1 MLHRP
6 HQEWCTHEPV
16 RRPAERGR
24 VRSRGGQQHYAGNAE
39 VEPDFDETRDQGGV
53 VRTIVGLLRSGPGHG
68 VLCSWVPA
76 QFVRC
81 ESQILRTR
89 KKPHDIINALTGSR
103 RVETHTILH
112 YTVVLLAAAVVAV
125 PIARRLELGAVLGYL
140 IAGAAIGPSG
150 FKLLQNPEQI
160 AHISELGVVLLLFV
174 IGLELSPQRLWVM
187 RRAVFGAGLA
197 QVLVTAGVIAVIAIF
212 AFGAAPKAAVIIG
225 LGLALSS
232 TAFGL
237 QLLAERKELTS
248 PHGRQGFGILLFQ
261 DLAAIP
267 ILAVVPVLAVGQGAA
282 VNTIA
287 AGKVV
292 ITLALVVLAGRFL
305 LRPVFRIAV
314 NTRIPEV
321 FTATALLV
329 VIGTAW
335 LMELAGISMALGAFL
350 AGLLLA
356 DSEYRHE
363 LESQIEPFKG
373 LLLGLFFVSV
383 GMAVDLALL
392 LREPWLVLGLTAAL
406 LIVKGCVL
414 FAVGSGI
421 GRLDRWQS
429 LSLAAVLAAGGE
441 FAFVVFQLAVGNQL
455 IDAYRYSLLT
465 LVITLSMAMTPPLLL
480 ALNPLVE
487 ARKRKPEREFD
498 RIDGDPPRVIIA
510 GFGRVGQI
518 VARVLRAQKIPF
530 TALENSIEQV
540 DASRRFG
547 STIYFGDPSRPELL
561 RAARADRAEIFVLAT
576 DDPEANVRTARLVK
590 RTYPHLKIFAR
601 ARNRQHAFRLMD
613 LNVDGVV
620 RETLDGSLDLTRQVL
635 EALGQPP
642 RVAADRIERFRAHDE
657 ALLKVQHLVYDDDA
671 ALIQT
676 AQEALVELEQ
686 IFAADTDQAQ
696 EQAWAGGANREW

>member
-1 MLHRP
+1 MDNH
-6 HQEWCTHEPV
+6 
-16 RRPAERGR
+16 
-24 VRSRGGQQHYAGNAE
+24 S
-39 VEPDFDETRDQGGV
+39 
-53 VRTIVGLLRSGPGHG
+53 
-68 VLCSWVPA
+68 
-76 QFVRC
+76 
-81 ESQILRTR
+81 ILQY
-89 KKPHDIINALTGSR
+89 I
-103 RVETHTILH
+103 
-112 YTVVLLAAAVVAV
+112 VVLLAAAVIAV
-125 PIARRLELGAVLGYL
+125 PIAKKFELGAVLGYL
-140 IAGAAIGPSG
+140 IAGAVIGPAG
-150 FKLLQNPEQI
+150 LKLLQNPEQI
-160 AHISELGVVLLLFV
+160 SHISELGVVLLLFV

-187 RRAVFGAGLA
+187 RKAVFGAGLA
-197 QVLVTAGVIAVIAIF
+197 QVLLTAGVIAALA
-212 AFGAAPKAAVIIG
+212 AFVFGIAPKAGVIIG

-232 TAFGL
+232 TALGL

-248 PHGRQGFGILLFQ
+248 AHGRQGFAILLFQ

-267 ILAVVPVLAVGQGAA
+267 ILAVVPVLAVGKGVA
-282 VNTIA
+282 VNTVEGA
-287 AGKVV
+287 KVV
-292 ITLALVVLAGRFL
+292 GTIALIVLAGRYL
-305 LRPVFRIAV
+305 LRPVFRMVAGT
-314 NTRIPEV
+314 NIPEV

-383 GMAVDLALL
+383 GMAVDLGLL
-392 LREPWLVLGLTAAL
+392 LREPWLVLGLTAGL
-406 LIVKGCVL
+406 LLLKGGVL
-414 FAVGSGI
+414 FAVGSVI
-421 GRLDRWQS
+421 GGLDRWQS

-441 FAFVVFQLAVGNQL
+441 FAFVVFQLAAGNAL
-455 IDAYRYSLLT
+455 IDPRVHGLLT
-465 LVITLSMAMTPPLLL
+465 LVISLSMALTPPLLL
-480 ALNPLVE
+480 ALGQLL
-487 ARKRKPEREFD
+487 KSQTKKPTREFD

-547 STIYFGDPSRPELL
+547 STIYFGDPSRPEML
-561 RAARADRAEIFVLAT
+561 RAAHADRAEIFVLAT

-590 RTYPHLKIFAR
+590 RMYPNLKIFAR

-613 LNVDGVV
+613 LDVDGVV

-642 RVAADRIERFRAHDE
+642 RVAADRIARFRAHDE
-657 ALLKVQHLVYDDDA
+657 ELLKAQHLVYDDDA
-671 ALIQT
+671 ALIQS
-676 AQEALVELEQ
+676 AQEALAELEQ
-686 IFAADTDQAQ
+686 IFAADTSGPANK
-696 EQAWAGGANREW
+696 EWAGAANREW

>member
-1 MLHRP
+1 M
-6 HQEWCTHEPV
+6 
-16 RRPAERGR
+16 
-24 VRSRGGQQHYAGNAE
+24 
-39 VEPDFDETRDQGGV
+39 
-53 VRTIVGLLRSGPGHG
+53 
-68 VLCSWVPA
+68 
-76 QFVRC
+76 
-81 ESQILRTR
+81 
-89 KKPHDIINALTGSR
+89 
-103 RVETHTILH
+103 ETHTILQ

-125 PIARRLELGAVLGYL
+125 PIAKRFELGAVLGYL
-140 IAGAAIGPSG
+140 IAGAVIGPAG

-187 RRAVFGAGLA
+187 RKAVFGAGFV
-197 QVLVTAGVIAVIAIF
+197 QVVATAGIIAAIAIG
-212 AFGAAPKAAVIIG
+212 AFGLAPKTAVVIG

-248 PHGRQGFGILLFQ
+248 PHGRQGFAILLFQ

-267 ILAVVPVLAVGQGAA
+267 ILAIVPVLAVGQGAA
-282 VNTIA
+282 VNTIE

-292 ITLALVVLAGRFL
+292 GTLALVVLAGRFL

-335 LMELAGISMALGAFL
+335 LMDLAGISMALGAFL

-373 LLLGLFFVSV
+373 LLLGLFFVGV
-383 GMAVDLALL
+383 GMAVDLSLL
-392 LREPWLVLGLTAAL
+392 WREPWLVLSLTAAL
-406 LIVKGCVL
+406 LLVKGVVL
-414 FAVGSGI
+414 YGVGATI
-421 GRLDRWQS
+421 GGLDRWQS

-441 FAFVVFQLAVGNQL
+441 FAFVVFQLAAGNQL
-455 IDAYRYSLLT
+455 IDVRVHALLT
-465 LVITLSMAMTPPLLL
+465 LVITLSMALTPPLLL
-480 ALNPLVE
+480 ALGHFLQ
-487 ARKRKPEREFD
+487 ARRNKPEREFD

-561 RAARADRAEIFVLAT
+561 RAAHADRAEIFVLAT

-590 RTYPHLKIFAR
+590 RMYPNLKIFAR
-601 ARNRQHAFRLMD
+601 ARNRQHAFKLMD

-620 RETLDGSLDLTRQVL
+620 RETLEGSLDLTRQVL

-642 RVAADRIERFRAHDE
+642 RVAADRVARFRAHDE
-657 ALLKVQHLVYDDDA
+657 ALLKSQHLVYDDDA
-671 ALIQT
+671 ALIQSS
-676 AQEALVELEQ
+676 QDALIELEQ
-686 IFAADTDQAQ
+686 IFAADTSEVQ
-696 EQAWAGGANREW
+696 EPNWSGGVNREW

>member
-1 MLHRP
+1 
-6 HQEWCTHEPV
+6 
-16 RRPAERGR
+16 
-24 VRSRGGQQHYAGNAE
+24 
-39 VEPDFDETRDQGGV
+39 
-53 VRTIVGLLRSGPGHG
+53 
-68 VLCSWVPA
+68 
-76 QFVRC
+76 
-81 ESQILRTR
+81 
-89 KKPHDIINALTGSR
+89 
-103 RVETHTILH
+103 VETHTILQ
-112 YTVVLLAAAVVAV
+112 YTVVLLAAAVIAV
-125 PIARRLELGAVLGYL
+125 PIAKRFELGAVLGYL
-140 IAGAAIGPSG
+140 IAGAVIGPAG
-150 FKLLQNPEQI
+150 LKLLQNQDGI

-187 RRAVFGAGLA
+187 RKAVFGAGLA
-197 QVLVTAGVIAVIAIF
+197 QVLATAGIVAAIAIF
-212 AFGAAPKAAVIIG
+212 AFGMAPKSAVIVG

-248 PHGRQGFGILLFQ
+248 PHGRQGFAILLFQ

-282 VNTIA
+282 VNTIE

-292 ITLALVVLAGRFL
+292 GTIALVVLAGRYL

-383 GMAVDLALL
+383 GMAVDLGLL
-392 LREPWLVLGLTAAL
+392 LREPWLVLGLTASL
-406 LIVKGCVL
+406 LLVKGAVL
-414 FAVGSGI
+414 FAVGNSI
-421 GRLDRWQS
+421 GGLDRGQA

-441 FAFVVFQLAVGNQL
+441 FAFVVFQLAAGSQL
-455 IDAYRYSLLT
+455 IEAGVHGMLT
-465 LVITLSMAMTPPLLL
+465 LVITLSMALTPPLLL
-480 ALNPLVE
+480 ALGQFIQ
-487 ARKRKPEREFD
+487 ARERKPEREFD

-561 RAARADRAEIFVLAT
+561 RAAHADKAEIFVLAT
-576 DDPEANVRTARLVK
+576 DDPEANVRTARMVK
-590 RTYPHLKIFAR
+590 RMYPNLKIFAR

-613 LNVDGVV
+613 LNVDGVI
-620 RETLDGSLDLTRQVL
+620 RETFEGSLDLTRQVL

-642 RVAADRIERFRAHDE
+642 RVAQERVAQFRAHDE
-657 ALLKVQHLVYDDDA
+657 ALLKAQHLVYDDDA
-671 ALIQT
+671 ALIQSS
-676 AQEALVELEQ
+676 QDALIELEQ
-686 IFAADTDQAQ
+686 IFAADTT
-696 EQAWAGGANREW
+696 ETRGKEWVGGVNREW

>member
-1 MLHRP
+1 M
-6 HQEWCTHEPV
+6 
-16 RRPAERGR
+16 
-24 VRSRGGQQHYAGNAE
+24 
-39 VEPDFDETRDQGGV
+39 
-53 VRTIVGLLRSGPGHG
+53 
-68 VLCSWVPA
+68 
-76 QFVRC
+76 
-81 ESQILRTR
+81 
-89 KKPHDIINALTGSR
+89 
-103 RVETHTILH
+103 ETHTILQ

-125 PIARRLELGAVLGYL
+125 PIAKRFELGAVLGYL
-140 IAGAAIGPSG
+140 IAGAVIGPAG

-187 RRAVFGAGLA
+187 RKAVFGAGFV
-197 QVLVTAGVIAVIAIF
+197 QVVATAGIIAAIAIAAFGLAPKTAVI
-212 AFGAAPKAAVIIG
+212 VG

-248 PHGRQGFGILLFQ
+248 PHGRQGFAILLFQ

-267 ILAVVPVLAVGQGAA
+267 ILAIVPVLAVGQGAA

-292 ITLALVVLAGRFL
+292 GTLAVVVLAGRFL

-335 LMELAGISMALGAFL
+335 LMDLAGISMALGAFL

-383 GMAVDLALL
+383 GMAVDLSLL
-392 LREPWLVLGLTAAL
+392 WREPWLVLSLTGAL
-406 LIVKGCVL
+406 LLIKAVVL
-414 FAVGSGI
+414 YGVGATI
-421 GRLDRWQS
+421 GGLDRWQS

-441 FAFVVFQLAVGNQL
+441 FAFVVFQLAAGNQL
-455 IDAYRYSLLT
+455 IDLRVYALLT
-465 LVITLSMAMTPPLLL
+465 LVITLSMALTPPLLL
-480 ALNPLVE
+480 ALGQFVQ
-487 ARKRKPEREFD
+487 KRRNKPEREFD

-561 RAARADRAEIFVLAT
+561 RAAHADRAEIFVLAT

-590 RTYPHLKIFAR
+590 RMYPNLKIFAR

-620 RETLDGSLDLTRQVL
+620 RETLEGSLDLTRQVL

-642 RVAADRIERFRAHDE
+642 RVAADRVARFREHDE
-657 ALLKVQHLVYDDDA
+657 ALLKAQHLVYDDDA
-671 ALIQT
+671 ALIQSS
-676 AQEALVELEQ
+676 QDALIELEQ
-686 IFAADTDQAQ
+686 IFAADTNEAK
-696 EQAWAGGANREW
+696 EPTWAGGVNRGW

>member
-1 MLHRP
+1 M
-6 HQEWCTHEPV
+6 
-16 RRPAERGR
+16 
-24 VRSRGGQQHYAGNAE
+24 
-39 VEPDFDETRDQGGV
+39 
-53 VRTIVGLLRSGPGHG
+53 
-68 VLCSWVPA
+68 
-76 QFVRC
+76 
-81 ESQILRTR
+81 
-89 KKPHDIINALTGSR
+89 
-103 RVETHTILH
+103 ETHTILQ
-112 YTVVLLAAAVVAV
+112 YTVVLLAAAVIAV
-125 PIARRLELGAVLGYL
+125 PIAKRFELGAVLGYL
-140 IAGAAIGPSG
+140 IAGAVIGPAG
-150 FKLLQNPEQI
+150 LKLLQNQDGI

-187 RRAVFGAGLA
+187 RKAVFGAGLA
-197 QVLVTAGVIAVIAIF
+197 QVLATAGIVAAIAIF
-212 AFGAAPKAAVIIG
+212 AFGMAPKSAIIVG

-248 PHGRQGFGILLFQ
+248 PHGRQGFAILLFQ

-282 VNTIA
+282 VNTIE

-292 ITLALVVLAGRFL
+292 GTIALVVLAGRFL

-383 GMAVDLALL
+383 GMAVDLGLL
-392 LREPWLVLGLTAAL
+392 VREPWLVLGLTVSL
-406 LIVKGCVL
+406 LLVKGAVL
-414 FAVGSGI
+414 FAVGNSI
-421 GRLDRWQS
+421 GGLDRWQS

-441 FAFVVFQLAVGNQL
+441 FAFVVFQLAAGSQL
-455 IDAYRYSLLT
+455 IDEGVHGMLT
-465 LVITLSMAMTPPLLL
+465 LVITLSMALTPPLLL
-480 ALNPLVE
+480 ALGQFIK
-487 ARKRKPEREFD
+487 AREHKPEREFD

-518 VARVLRAQKIPF
+518 VARVLRAQKISF

-561 RAARADRAEIFVLAT
+561 RAAHADKAEIFVLAT
-576 DDPEANVRTARLVK
+576 DDPEANVRTARMVK
-590 RTYPHLKIFAR
+590 RMYPNLKIFAR

-613 LNVDGVV
+613 LNVDGVI
-620 RETLDGSLDLTRQVL
+620 RETLEGSLDLTRQVL

-642 RVAADRIERFRAHDE
+642 RVAQERVAQFREHDE
-657 ALLKVQHLVYDDDA
+657 ALLKTQHLLYDDDA
-671 ALIQT
+671 ALIQSS
-676 AQEALVELEQ
+676 QDALIELEQ
-686 IFAADTDQAQ
+686 IFAADTTETRGQK
-696 EQAWAGGANREW
+696 WAGGVNREW

>member
-1 MLHRP
+1 M
-6 HQEWCTHEPV
+6 
-16 RRPAERGR
+16 
-24 VRSRGGQQHYAGNAE
+24 
-39 VEPDFDETRDQGGV
+39 
-53 VRTIVGLLRSGPGHG
+53 
-68 VLCSWVPA
+68 
-76 QFVRC
+76 
-81 ESQILRTR
+81 
-89 KKPHDIINALTGSR
+89 
-103 RVETHTILH
+103 ETHTILQ
-112 YTVVLLAAAVVAV
+112 YTVVLLAAAVIAV
-125 PIARRLELGAVLGYL
+125 PIAKRFELGAVLGYL
-140 IAGAAIGPSG
+140 IAGAVIGPAG
-150 FKLLQNPEQI
+150 LKLLQNQDGL

-187 RRAVFGAGLA
+187 RKAVFGAGLA
-197 QVLVTAGVIAVIAIF
+197 QVLVTAGVITAVAVF
-212 AFGAAPKAAVIIG
+212 AFGMAPKSAVIVG

-248 PHGRQGFGILLFQ
+248 PHGRQGFAILLFQ

-282 VNTIA
+282 VNTIE

-292 ITLALVVLAGRFL
+292 GTIALVVLAGRYL
-305 LRPVFRIAV
+305 LRPIFRIAV

-383 GMAVDLALL
+383 GMAVDIGLL
-392 LREPWLVLGLTAAL
+392 LREPWLVLGLTAGLL
-406 LIVKGCVL
+406 LIKGAVL
-414 FAVGSGI
+414 FVVGNSI
-421 GRLDRWQS
+421 GGLDRSQS

-441 FAFVVFQLAVGNQL
+441 FAFVVFQLAAGSRL
-455 IDAYRYSLLT
+455 IDAGVHDMLT
-465 LVITLSMAMTPPLLL
+465 LVITLSMALTPPLLL
-480 ALNPLVE
+480 ALSQFIR
-487 ARKRKPEREFD
+487 AREHKPEREFD
-498 RIDGDPPRVIIA
+498 HIEGDPPRVIIA

-547 STIYFGDPSRPELL
+547 AAIYFGDPSRPELL
-561 RAARADRAEIFVLAT
+561 RAAHADKAEIFVLAT
-576 DDPEANVRTARLVK
+576 DDPEANVRTARMVK
-590 RTYPHLKIFAR
+590 RLYPNLKIFAR

-613 LNVDGVV
+613 LNVDGVI
-620 RETLDGSLDLTRQVL
+620 RETLEGSLDLTRQVL

-642 RVAADRIERFRAHDE
+642 RVAQERVAQFRAHDE
-657 ALLKVQHLVYDDDA
+657 ALLKAQHLVYDDDA
-671 ALIQT
+671 ALMQS
-676 AQEALVELEQ
+676 AQDALLELEQ
-686 IFAADTDQAQ
+686 IFAADTTETRGQ
-696 EQAWAGGANREW
+696 EWIGGVNRAW

>member
-1 MLHRP
+1 M
-6 HQEWCTHEPV
+6 E
-16 RRPAERGR
+16 
-24 VRSRGGQQHYAGNAE
+24 N
-39 VEPDFDETRDQGGV
+39 
-53 VRTIVGLLRSGPGHG
+53 
-68 VLCSWVPA
+68 
-76 QFVRC
+76 
-81 ESQILRTR
+81 
-89 KKPHDIINALTGSR
+89 
-103 RVETHTILH
+103 HTNLQYI
-112 YTVVLLAAAVVAV
+112 VVLLAAAVVVV
-125 PIARRLELGAVLGYL
+125 PIAKRFELGAVLGYL
-140 IAGAAIGPSG
+140 IAGAIIGPAG
-150 FKLLQNPEQI
+150 LKLLQNPERI

-187 RRAVFGAGLA
+187 RKAVFGAGLA
-197 QVLVTAGVIAVIAIF
+197 QVLATAGVIAAIAIF
-212 AFGAAPKAAVIIG
+212 AFDLAPKSAVIVG

-248 PHGRQGFGILLFQ
+248 PHGRQGFAVLLFQ

-267 ILAVVPVLAVGQGAA
+267 ILAVVPVLAVGQGMA
-282 VNTIA
+282 VNTVE

-292 ITLALVVLAGRFL
+292 GTIALVVLAGRFL
-305 LRPVFRIAV
+305 LRPVFRIVAGT
-314 NTRIPEV
+314 NIPEV

-335 LMELAGISMALGAFL
+335 LMEQAGISMALGAFL

-383 GMAVDLALL
+383 GMAVDLPLL

-406 LIVKGCVL
+406 LLIKGLVL
-414 FAVGSGI
+414 FAVGNTI
-421 GRLDRWQS
+421 GGLDRWQS

-441 FAFVVFQLAVGNQL
+441 FAFVVFQLAAGSKL
-455 IDAYRYSLLT
+455 IDPQQLSLLM
-465 LVITLSMAMTPPLLL
+465 LVITLSMASTPPLLL
-480 ALNPLVE
+480 ALGRLMQ
-487 ARKRKPEREFD
+487 ARVHKPEREFD
-498 RIDGDPPRVIIA
+498 RIEGDAPRVIIA

-561 RAARADRAEIFVLAT
+561 RAAQADKAEIFVLAT

-590 RTYPHLKIFAR
+590 RMYPNLKIFAR

-613 LNVDGVV
+613 LAVDGVV
-620 RETLDGSLDLTRQVL
+620 RETLEGSLDLTRQVL

-642 RVAADRIERFRAHDE
+642 RVAADRIARFRAHDE
-657 ALLKVQHLVYDDDA
+657 DLLKAQHLVYDDDA
-671 ALIQT
+671 ALIQST
-676 AQEALVELEQ
+676 QDALQELEQ
-686 IFAADTDQAQ
+686 IFAADTTSSTSK
-696 EQAWAGGANREW
+696 EWSGGVNREW

>member
-1 MLHRP
+1 M
-6 HQEWCTHEPV
+6 
-16 RRPAERGR
+16 
-24 VRSRGGQQHYAGNAE
+24 
-39 VEPDFDETRDQGGV
+39 
-53 VRTIVGLLRSGPGHG
+53 
-68 VLCSWVPA
+68 
-76 QFVRC
+76 
-81 ESQILRTR
+81 
-89 KKPHDIINALTGSR
+89 
-103 RVETHTILH
+103 ETHTILQ

-125 PIARRLELGAVLGYL
+125 PIAKRFELGAVLGYL
-140 IAGAAIGPSG
+140 IAGAVIGPAG
-150 FKLLQNPEQI
+150 LKLLQNQDGI

-187 RRAVFGAGLA
+187 RKAVFGAGLA
-197 QVLVTAGVIAVIAIF
+197 QVLATAGIVAAIAIF
-212 AFGAAPKAAVIIG
+212 AFGMAPKSAMIVG

-248 PHGRQGFGILLFQ
+248 PHGRQGFAVLLFQ

-282 VNTIA
+282 VNTIE

-292 ITLALVVLAGRFL
+292 GTIALVVLAGRFL

-383 GMAVDLALL
+383 GMAVDLGLL
-392 LREPWLVLGLTAAL
+392 VREPWLVIGLTVSL
-406 LIVKGCVL
+406 LLVKGAVL
-414 FAVGSGI
+414 FVVGNSI
-421 GRLDRWQS
+421 GGLDRWQS

-441 FAFVVFQLAVGNQL
+441 FAFVVFQLAAGSQL
-455 IDAYRYSLLT
+455 IDEGVHGMLT
-465 LVITLSMAMTPPLLL
+465 LVITLSMALTPPLLL
-480 ALNPLVE
+480 ALGQLIK
-487 ARKRKPEREFD
+487 AREHKPEREFD

-561 RAARADRAEIFVLAT
+561 RAAHADKAEIFVLAT
-576 DDPEANVRTARLVK
+576 DDPEANVRTARMVK
-590 RTYPHLKIFAR
+590 RMYPNLKIFAR

-613 LNVDGVV
+613 LNVDGVI
-620 RETLDGSLDLTRQVL
+620 RETLEGSLDLTRQVL

-642 RVAADRIERFRAHDE
+642 RVAQERVAQFRAHDE
-657 ALLKVQHLVYDDDA
+657 ELLKAQHLLYDDDA
-671 ALIQT
+671 ALIQSS
-676 AQEALVELEQ
+676 QDALIELEQ
-686 IFAADTDQAQ
+686 IFAADTTETRGQK
-696 EQAWAGGANREW
+696 WVGGVNREW

>member
-1 MLHRP
+1 M
-6 HQEWCTHEPV
+6 
-16 RRPAERGR
+16 
-24 VRSRGGQQHYAGNAE
+24 
-39 VEPDFDETRDQGGV
+39 
-53 VRTIVGLLRSGPGHG
+53 
-68 VLCSWVPA
+68 
-76 QFVRC
+76 
-81 ESQILRTR
+81 
-89 KKPHDIINALTGSR
+89 
-103 RVETHTILH
+103 ETHTILQ
-112 YTVVLLAAAVVAV
+112 YTVVLLAAAAVAV
-125 PIARRLELGAVLGYL
+125 PIAKRFELGAVLGYL
-140 IAGAAIGPSG
+140 IAGAVIGPAG

-187 RRAVFGAGLA
+187 RKAVFGAGVA
-197 QVLVTAGVIAVIAIF
+197 QVLATAGLIAAVAVFGFGLAPKSAVI
-212 AFGAAPKAAVIIG
+212 VG

-232 TAFGL
+232 TALGL

-248 PHGRQGFGILLFQ
+248 PHGRQGFAILLFQ

-282 VNTIA
+282 VNTIE

-292 ITLALVVLAGRFL
+292 ATLALVVLAGRFL
-305 LRPVFRIAV
+305 LRPVFRIAA
-314 NTRIPEV
+314 NTQIPEV

-383 GMAVDLALL
+383 GMAVDLGLL
-392 LREPWLVLGLTAAL
+392 LREPLLVLGLTAAL
-406 LIVKGCVL
+406 LAIKGGVL
-414 FAVGSGI
+414 FAVGQAVG
-421 GRLDRWQS
+421 GLDRWQS

-441 FAFVVFQLAVGNQL
+441 FAFVVFQLAAGNNL
-455 IDAYRYSLLT
+455 IDTRQHGLLT
-465 LVITLSMAMTPPLLL
+465 LVISLSMALTPPLLL
-480 ALNPLVE
+480 VLGQFLQ

-530 TALENSIEQV
+530 TALENSVEQV
-540 DASRRFG
+540 DSSRRFG

-561 RAARADRAEIFVLAT
+561 RAAHADKAEIFVLAT
-576 DDPEANVRTARLVK
+576 DDPEANIRTARLVK
-590 RTYPHLKIFAR
+590 RMFPNLKIFAR

-620 RETLDGSLDLTRQVL
+620 RETLEGSLDLTRQVL
-635 EALGQPP
+635 QALGQPP
-642 RVAADRIERFRAHDE
+642 RVADDRIARFRAHDE
-657 ALLKVQHLVYDDDA
+657 ALLKAQHLVYDDDA
-671 ALIQT
+671 ALVQS
-676 AQEALVELEQ
+676 AQDALLELEQ
-686 IFAADTDQAQ
+686 IFAADTSETRGQ
-696 EQAWAGGANREW
+696 EWAGGVNREW

>member
-1 MLHRP
+1 M
-6 HQEWCTHEPV
+6 
-16 RRPAERGR
+16 
-24 VRSRGGQQHYAGNAE
+24 
-39 VEPDFDETRDQGGV
+39 
-53 VRTIVGLLRSGPGHG
+53 
-68 VLCSWVPA
+68 
-76 QFVRC
+76 
-81 ESQILRTR
+81 
-89 KKPHDIINALTGSR
+89 
-103 RVETHTILH
+103 ETHTILQ

-125 PIARRLELGAVLGYL
+125 PIAKRFELGAVLGYL
-140 IAGAAIGPSG
+140 IAGAVIGPSG

-187 RRAVFGAGLA
+187 RKAVFGAGLA
-197 QVLVTAGVIAVIAIF
+197 QVLATAGVIAAIAIA
-212 AFGAAPKAAVIIG
+212 AFDVVPKSAVVIG

-248 PHGRQGFGILLFQ
+248 PHGRQGFAILLFQ

-267 ILAVVPVLAVGQGAA
+267 ILAIVPVLAVGQGAA
-282 VNTIA
+282 VNTIE

-292 ITLALVVLAGRFL
+292 GTLALVVLAGRFL

-406 LIVKGCVL
+406 LLVKGAVL
-414 FAVGSGI
+414 FAVGMTVGGI
-421 GRLDRWQS
+421 DRWQS

-441 FAFVVFQLAVGNQL
+441 FAFVVFSLAAGNNL
-455 IDAYRYSLLT
+455 IDPRTHGLLT
-465 LVITLSMAMTPPLLL
+465 LVITLSMAATPPLLL
-480 ALNPLVE
+480 ALGQLVQ
-487 ARKRKPEREFD
+487 ANTHKPEREFD

-561 RAARADRAEIFVLAT
+561 RAAHADRAEIFVLAT

-590 RTYPHLKIFAR
+590 RMYPNLKIFAR
-601 ARNRQHAFRLMD
+601 ARNRQHAFKLMD

-620 RETLDGSLDLTRQVL
+620 RETLEGSLDLTRQVL

-642 RVAADRIERFRAHDE
+642 RVAADRIARFRTHDE
-657 ALLKVQHLVYDDDA
+657 ALLKAQHLVYDDDA
-671 ALIQT
+671 ALIQSS
-676 AQEALVELEQ
+676 QEALVELER
-686 IFAADTDQAQ
+686 IFAADTSEVQTQ
-696 EQAWAGGANREW
+696 EWVGGVNREW

>member
-1 MLHRP
+1 M
-6 HQEWCTHEPV
+6 
-16 RRPAERGR
+16 
-24 VRSRGGQQHYAGNAE
+24 
-39 VEPDFDETRDQGGV
+39 
-53 VRTIVGLLRSGPGHG
+53 
-68 VLCSWVPA
+68 
-76 QFVRC
+76 
-81 ESQILRTR
+81 
-89 KKPHDIINALTGSR
+89 
-103 RVETHTILH
+103 ETHTILQ

-125 PIARRLELGAVLGYL
+125 PIAKRFELGAVLGYL
-140 IAGAAIGPSG
+140 IAGAIIGPAG
-150 FKLLQNPEQI
+150 FKLLQNPQQI

-187 RRAVFGAGLA
+187 RKAVFGAGLA
-197 QVLVTAGVIAVIAIF
+197 QVLATAGVIAAIAIA
-212 AFGAAPKAAVIIG
+212 AFDVVPKSAVIIG

-248 PHGRQGFGILLFQ
+248 PHGRQGFAILLFQ

-282 VNTIA
+282 VNTIE

-292 ITLALVVLAGRFL
+292 GTIALVVLAGRFL

-406 LIVKGCVL
+406 LVVKGVVL
-414 FAVGSGI
+414 FAVGGTV
-421 GRLDRWQS
+421 GGLDRWQS

-441 FAFVVFQLAVGNQL
+441 FAFVVFQLSAGSNL
-455 IDAYRYSLLT
+455 IDGRTHGLLT
-465 LVITLSMAMTPPLLL
+465 LVITLSMALTPPLLL
-480 ALNPLVE
+480 ALGQYVHANT
-487 ARKRKPEREFD
+487 RKPEREFD

-561 RAARADRAEIFVLAT
+561 RAAHADRAEIFVLAT

-590 RTYPHLKIFAR
+590 RMYPNLKIFAR
-601 ARNRQHAFRLMD
+601 ARNRQHAFKLMD

-620 RETLDGSLDLTRQVL
+620 RETLEGSLDLTRQVL

-642 RVAADRIERFRAHDE
+642 RVAADRVNRFRAHDE
-657 ALLKVQHLVYDDDA
+657 ALLKAQHLVYDDDA
-671 ALIQT
+671 ALIQSS
-676 AQEALVELEQ
+676 QEALIELEQ
-686 IFAADTDQAQ
+686 IFAADTNEVQ
-696 EQAWAGGANREW
+696 EPAWSGGVNREW

>member
-1 MLHRP
+1 
-6 HQEWCTHEPV
+6 
-16 RRPAERGR
+16 
-24 VRSRGGQQHYAGNAE
+24 
-39 VEPDFDETRDQGGV
+39 
-53 VRTIVGLLRSGPGHG
+53 
-68 VLCSWVPA
+68 
-76 QFVRC
+76 
-81 ESQILRTR
+81 
-89 KKPHDIINALTGSR
+89 
-103 RVETHTILH
+103 VETHTILQ

-125 PIARRLELGAVLGYL
+125 PIAKRFELGAVLGYL
-140 IAGAAIGPSG
+140 IAGAIIGPAG
-150 FKLLQNPEQI
+150 FKLLQNPQQI

-187 RRAVFGAGLA
+187 RKAVFGAGLA
-197 QVLVTAGVIAVIAIF
+197 QVLATAGVIAAIAIA
-212 AFGAAPKAAVIIG
+212 AFDVVPKSAVIIG

-248 PHGRQGFGILLFQ
+248 PHGRQGFAILLFQ

-282 VNTIA
+282 VNTIE

-292 ITLALVVLAGRFL
+292 GTIALVVLAGRFL

-406 LIVKGCVL
+406 LVVKGVVL
-414 FAVGSGI
+414 FAVGGTV
-421 GRLDRWQS
+421 GGLDRWQS

-441 FAFVVFQLAVGNQL
+441 FAFVVFQLSAGSNL
-455 IDAYRYSLLT
+455 IDGRTHGLLT
-465 LVITLSMAMTPPLLL
+465 LVITLSMALTPPLLL
-480 ALNPLVE
+480 ALGQYVHANT
-487 ARKRKPEREFD
+487 RKPEREFD

-561 RAARADRAEIFVLAT
+561 RAAHADRAEIFVLAT

-590 RTYPHLKIFAR
+590 RMYPNLKIFAR
-601 ARNRQHAFRLMD
+601 ARNRQHAFKLMD

-620 RETLDGSLDLTRQVL
+620 RETLEGSLDLTRQVL

-642 RVAADRIERFRAHDE
+642 RVAADRVNRFRAHDE
-657 ALLKVQHLVYDDDA
+657 ALLKAQHLVYDDDA
-671 ALIQT
+671 ALIQSS
-676 AQEALVELEQ
+676 QEALIELEQ
-686 IFAADTDQAQ
+686 IFAADTNEVQ
-696 EQAWAGGANREW
+696 EPAWSGGVNREW

>member
-1 MLHRP
+1 M
-6 HQEWCTHEPV
+6 
-16 RRPAERGR
+16 
-24 VRSRGGQQHYAGNAE
+24 
-39 VEPDFDETRDQGGV
+39 
-53 VRTIVGLLRSGPGHG
+53 
-68 VLCSWVPA
+68 
-76 QFVRC
+76 
-81 ESQILRTR
+81 
-89 KKPHDIINALTGSR
+89 
-103 RVETHTILH
+103 ETHTILQ
-112 YTVVLLAAAVVAV
+112 YTVVLLAAAVIAV
-125 PIARRLELGAVLGYL
+125 PIAKRFELGAVLGYL
-140 IAGAAIGPSG
+140 IAGAVIGPAG
-150 FKLLQNPEQI
+150 LKLLQNQDGI

-187 RRAVFGAGLA
+187 RKAVFGAGLA
-197 QVLVTAGVIAVIAIF
+197 QVLATAGIVAAIAIF
-212 AFGAAPKAAVIIG
+212 AFGMAPKSAVIVG

-248 PHGRQGFGILLFQ
+248 PHGRQGFAILLFQ

-282 VNTIA
+282 VNTIE

-292 ITLALVVLAGRFL
+292 GTIALVVLAGRFL
-305 LRPVFRIAV
+305 LRPIFRIAV

-383 GMAVDLALL
+383 GMAVDLGLL
-392 LREPWLVLGLTAAL
+392 LREPWLVLGLTASLL
-406 LIVKGCVL
+406 LIKGAVL
-414 FAVGSGI
+414 FAVGNSI
-421 GRLDRWQS
+421 GGLDRWQS

-441 FAFVVFQLAVGNQL
+441 FAFVVFQLAAGSQL
-455 IDAYRYSLLT
+455 IDAGVHGMLT
-465 LVITLSMAMTPPLLL
+465 LVITLSMALTPPLLL
-480 ALNPLVE
+480 ALGQFIQ
-487 ARKRKPEREFD
+487 ARVRKPEREFD

-561 RAARADRAEIFVLAT
+561 RAAHADKAEIFVLAT
-576 DDPEANVRTARLVK
+576 DDPEANVRTARMVK
-590 RTYPHLKIFAR
+590 RMYPNLKIFAR

-613 LNVDGVV
+613 LNVDGVT
-620 RETLDGSLDLTRQVL
+620 RETLEGSLDLTRQVL

-642 RVAADRIERFRAHDE
+642 RVAQERVAQFRAHDE
-657 ALLKVQHLVYDDDA
+657 ALLKAQHLVYDDDA
-671 ALIQT
+671 ALIQSS
-676 AQEALVELEQ
+676 QDALIELEQ
-686 IFAADTDQAQ
+686 IFAADTS
-696 EQAWAGGANREW
+696 ETRGKEWVGGVNREW

>member
-1 MLHRP
+1 M
-6 HQEWCTHEPV
+6 
-16 RRPAERGR
+16 
-24 VRSRGGQQHYAGNAE
+24 
-39 VEPDFDETRDQGGV
+39 
-53 VRTIVGLLRSGPGHG
+53 
-68 VLCSWVPA
+68 
-76 QFVRC
+76 
-81 ESQILRTR
+81 
-89 KKPHDIINALTGSR
+89 
-103 RVETHTILH
+103 ETHTILQ
-112 YTVVLLAAAVVAV
+112 YTVVLLAAAVIAV
-125 PIARRLELGAVLGYL
+125 PIAKRFELGAVLGYL
-140 IAGAAIGPSG
+140 IAGAVIGPAG
-150 FKLLQNPEQI
+150 LKLLQNQDGI

-187 RRAVFGAGLA
+187 RKAVFGAGLA
-197 QVLVTAGVIAVIAIF
+197 QVLATAGIVAAIAIF
-212 AFGAAPKAAVIIG
+212 AFGMAPKSAVIVG

-248 PHGRQGFGILLFQ
+248 PHGRQGFAILLFQ

-282 VNTIA
+282 VNTIE

-292 ITLALVVLAGRFL
+292 GTIALVVLAGRFL
-305 LRPVFRIAV
+305 LRPIFRIAV

-383 GMAVDLALL
+383 GMAVDLGLL
-392 LREPWLVLGLTAAL
+392 VREPWLVLGLTAGL
-406 LIVKGCVL
+406 LLVKGAVL
-414 FAVGSGI
+414 FAVGNSI
-421 GRLDRWQS
+421 GGLDRWQS

-441 FAFVVFQLAVGNQL
+441 FAFVVFQLAAGSRL
-455 IDAYRYSLLT
+455 IDAGVHGMLT
-465 LVITLSMAMTPPLLL
+465 LVITLSMALTPPLLL
-480 ALNPLVE
+480 ALGHFIQ
-487 ARKRKPEREFD
+487 ARERKPEREFD

-561 RAARADRAEIFVLAT
+561 RAAHADKAEIFVLAT
-576 DDPEANVRTARLVK
+576 DDPEANVRTARMVK
-590 RTYPHLKIFAR
+590 RMYPNLKIFAR

-613 LNVDGVV
+613 LNVDGVI
-620 RETLDGSLDLTRQVL
+620 RETLEGSLDLTRQVL

-642 RVAADRIERFRAHDE
+642 RVAQERVAQFRDHDE
-657 ALLKVQHLVYDDDA
+657 ALLKAQHLVYDDDA
-671 ALIQT
+671 ALIQSS
-676 AQEALVELEQ
+676 QDALIELEQ
-686 IFAADTDQAQ
+686 IFAADTTETRGQK
-696 EQAWAGGANREW
+696 WVGGVNREW